1 MVQAVAIPVGP
12 GGVPQPPAGVN
23 VHQRGPAPVNP
34 ANPQPTPKPASAQ
47 PDEPNQLQQY
57 QQLPPH
63 FQAPTPAAPEPA
75 PAANPAADLT
85 ALLAALSGAQPAQTP
100 APAPTPQPAPQP
112 APAPASI
119 DAVVSVA
126 GDPMV
131 QSLGQVLSSVEGLDL
146 NRVLGKALEYG
157 DVALIDTAYLS
168 EKAGAQAEQLK
179 AVANSI
185 VQAQLQYEARIE
197 TTVFQKFGGEQ
208 NFDAAMSFFGKQ
220 APKEMVQYVKGM
232 IDAKNP
238 ALIEQA
244 SNLVLDFVKMQGAHL
259 QPAGLV
265 QAGAGL
271 GSGAGAPLDK
281 ASFKAEIAKLDPR
294 SPSYDQERSA
304 LYQRRAAGK
313 ASGMQ

>member
-12 GGVPQPPAGVN
+12 GGVPQPPSGVN
-23 VHQRGPAPVNP
+23 VNQRSAAPQAPAPQP
-34 ANPQPTPKPASAQ
+34 ARPAPQQ
-47 PDEPNQLQQY
+47 EQEQVLHQY

-63 FQAPTPAAPEPA
+63 FQAPAPQAPQEPPQDQARGADIAAILTALSGVQPAQEPA
-75 PAANPAADLT
+75 PT
-85 ALLAALSGAQPAQTP
+85 Q
-100 APAPTPQPAPQP
+100 QPAPQP

-157 DVALIDTAYLS
+157 DVALIDAAYLS

-185 VQAQLQYEARIE
+185 VQAQLQYEQRIE
-197 TTVFQKFGGEQ
+197 QSVFSKFGNEQ
-208 NFDAAMSFFGKQ
+208 NFDAAMAFFGKQ

-244 SNLVLDFVKMQGAHL
+244 SNLVLDFVKMQGAHMN
-259 QPAGLV
+259 PAGLV
-265 QAGAGL
+265 QAGAGA
-271 GSGAGAPLDK
+271 GSGIGAPLDK
-281 ASFKAEIAKLDPR
+281 AGFKAELSKLNPR
-294 SPSYDQERSA
+294 SPSYEQERSA

-313 ASGMQ
+313 ASGMP